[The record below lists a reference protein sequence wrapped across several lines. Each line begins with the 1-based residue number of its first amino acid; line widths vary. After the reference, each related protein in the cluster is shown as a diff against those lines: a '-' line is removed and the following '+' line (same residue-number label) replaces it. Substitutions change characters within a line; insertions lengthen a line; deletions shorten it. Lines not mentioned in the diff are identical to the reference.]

1 MKQYRLQIHVYN
13 LYYTVKVYDRSLYN
27 CFNSFKFK
35 LSTFKV
41 EYDKKTRRYKNKLE
55 AQYYLY
61 DTHKEVYRLPIKSF
75 KLLLMYL
82 KNEGVNKEEID
93 YQDHRKEITYGEFNY
108 GFHAPFEFRED
119 QKKYI
124 NAIKE
129 NLHKTILLIDAQ
141 TGGGK
146 AQPLYSKVRIPNGWT
161 TIGELKVGD
170 EVITADGNITTVE
183 SIHPQPKQIIY
194 KLTFYDGRSCE
205 CTGEHLFNVYLGQSH
220 KTGKFQSVD
229 DPDYFTTLSV
239 NDLIKRGVGEVYNSE
254 KRVYIPLV
262 KPEKNEDK
270 PFIIHPYILGCLLGD
285 GTLSRGSIKLTISS
299 RFVLDKIVS
308 LLPPSLTIGLI
319 RNRDDKCYE
328 FNIIR
333 NKEFN
338 NDRYNIYTEEIK
350 RLNLYGKIALTKFIP
365 TEYLNG
371 SEEQRWELLRGLMD
385 TDGTIGKPKLKKNI
399 SNSNRHTTSG
409 SISYSTSSYRLKDD
423 IVELVRSLGG
433 IAKVSIK
440 IPYYT
445 YKGEKLRGQTNYII
459 TMRFKDPI
467 MCVTRPNR
475 LERLNNQH
483 QYSRYFKLLL
493 RTIVPLR
500 EDKAVCIK
508 LKDPKGLYVT
518 DDYIV
523 THNTAMSSYIV
534 SYLKIKPA
542 FILLPKYIE
551 KWIDD
556 CKLYFKAN
564 REDICV
570 IQGADTLLKLLSTPS
585 KDLKYQIYIFSLP
598 TLDSYFKSYEAG
610 EALFPLTPDEV
621 MKHINAG
628 VLVNDETHN
637 SFRQLTSA
645 MLYLDAKYMLCSSA
659 SFDSNNRSLKN
670 LYKTVIPPE
679 NRISN
684 LAKIERYVN
693 VKAIRYDLRV
703 TKGIRFKRSQGYN
716 HILYEES
723 IMKFTFL
730 KLKYF
735 AMVEYYLNDIYFKKR
750 QSLNDKVAI
759 FFASIAMCNEF
770 TGYLASR
777 YPNENIYKYVGGTSY
792 GDMLNSNIIISNHQ
806 MLGTGIDVKG
816 LIGVIQTVSTASLQA
831 NIQNFGRLRKIPD
844 REIWYY
850 YLFNFQLGRQ
860 KQMANE
866 RYEAIKDKIKSY
878 YGEEYSIKLN
888 G

>member
-1 MKQYRLQIHVYN
+1 MKQYRLQIHMYN

-93 YQDHRKEITYGEFNY
+93 YQDHRKEIAYGEFNY
-108 GFHAPFEFRED
+108 GFHAPFEFREE
-119 QKKYI
+119 QVKYLD
-124 NAIKE
+124 AIKE

-141 TGGGK
+141 TGSGK
-146 AQPLYSKVRIPNGWT
+146 SLMMAY
-161 TIGELKVGD
+161 TI
-170 EVITADGNITTVE
+170 
-183 SIHPQPKQIIY
+183 
-194 KLTFYDGRSCE
+194 
-205 CTGEHLFNVYLGQSH
+205 
-220 KTGKFQSVD
+220 
-229 DPDYFTTLSV
+229 
-239 NDLIKRGVGEVYNSE
+239 
-254 KRVYIPLV
+254 
-262 KPEKNEDK
+262 
-270 PFIIHPYILGCLLGD
+270 
-285 GTLSRGSIKLTISS
+285 
-299 RFVLDKIVS
+299 
-308 LLPPSLTIGLI
+308 
-319 RNRDDKCYE
+319 
-328 FNIIR
+328 
-333 NKEFN
+333 
-338 NDRYNIYTEEIK
+338 
-350 RLNLYGKIALTKFIP
+350 
-365 TEYLNG
+365 
-371 SEEQRWELLRGLMD
+371 
-385 TDGTIGKPKLKKNI
+385 
-399 SNSNRHTTSG
+399 
-409 SISYSTSSYRLKDD
+409 
-423 IVELVRSLGG
+423 
-433 IAKVSIK
+433 
-440 IPYYT
+440 
-445 YKGEKLRGQTNYII
+445 
-459 TMRFKDPI
+459 
-467 MCVTRPNR
+467 
-475 LERLNNQH
+475 
-483 QYSRYFKLLL
+483 
-493 RTIVPLR
+493 
-500 EDKAVCIK
+500 
-508 LKDPKGLYVT
+508 
-518 DDYIV
+518 
-523 THNTAMSSYIV
+523 

-628 VLVNDETHN
+628 ILINDETHN
-637 SFRQLTSA
+637 SFRQLTTA

-759 FFASIAMCNEF
+759 FFASIAMCDEF